1 VIGIPLAYVFCFKY
15 NLGIKGIWVGPTVAV
30 AMNTLAYILI
40 FYCLDWD
47 TLIEEAVKKREDDK
61 LKLEEAVI
69 KRLDYKLQEAVK
81 KRKDYK
87 LQLEEAVIKR
97 LDADD
102 YYKKQ

>member
-1 VIGIPLAYVFCFKY
+1 VIGIPLSYVFCFKY

-47 TLIEEAVKKREDDK
+47 TLIEEAVKKRED
-61 LKLEEAVI
+61 
-69 KRLDYKLQEAVK
+69 YKLQEAVK